1 MYKVLLPVD
10 EDDDRANEQVDA
22 VLSLPG
28 DIDELSVTVLHVI
41 EEIDTMPDE
50 AGAAVIDDVNESLSE
65 LQDVPDSVETVERRL
80 EDAGVE
86 TTRQVMVG
94 QPAEG
99 IRQIAGDDG
108 ADAIV
113 LGTRKRSPVGKAV
126 FGSVTQSVILEADR
140 PVIVAN

>member
-10 EDDDRANEQVDA
+10 ENDDRANEQVDA

-28 DIDELSVTVLHVI
+28 ETGELSVTVLHVV

-50 AGAAVIDDVNESLSE
+50 AGATVIDDVNESLSE
-65 LQDVPDSVETVERRL
+65 LQDVPDSAEAVERRL

-99 IRQIAGDDG
+99 IRQIAQDES

>member
-1 MYKVLLPVD
+1 MFDVLLPVD
-10 EDDDRANEQVDA
+10 ENGDRANEQVDA

-28 DIDELSVTVLHVI
+28 EADELSVTVLHVI

-50 AGAAVIDDVNESLSE
+50 AGTTFIDDVNESLPE
-65 LQDVPDSVETVERRL
+65 IRDLPDSVDDVERRL
-80 EDAGVE
+80 ETAGIE
-86 TTRQVMVG
+86 ATREVMVG

-99 IRQIAGDDG
+99 ILQVAAENDI
-108 ADAIV
+108 DAIV

-126 FGSVTQSVILEADR
+126 FGSVTQSVILETDR

>member
-10 EDDDRANEQVDA
+10 ENDDRANEQVDA

-28 DIDELSVTVLHVI
+28 DTDEISVTVLHVI

-50 AGAAVIDDVNESLSE
+50 AGATVIDDVNESLSE
-65 LQDVPDSVETVERRL
+65 LQDVPDSVEAVERRL
-80 EDAGVE
+80 EESGVE

-99 IRQIAGDDG
+99 IRQIARDDG
-108 ADAIV
+108 TDAIV
-113 LGTRKRSPVGKAV
+113 LGPRKRSPVGKAV
-126 FGSVTQSVILEADR
+126 FGSVTQSVILEGDR

>member
-1 MYKVLLPVD
+1 MYNVLLPVD
-10 EDDDRANEQVDA
+10 ENDDRANEQVDA

-28 DIDELSVTVLHVI
+28 DTDEISVTVLHII

-50 AGAAVIDDVNESLSE
+50 AGATVIDDVNESLSE
-65 LQDVPDSVETVERRL
+65 LQDVPDSVDAVERRL

-86 TTRQVMVG
+86 TIRQVMVG

-99 IRQIAGDDG
+99 IRQIAQDEG

>member
-1 MYKVLLPVD
+1 MFDVLLPVD
-10 EDDDRANEQVDA
+10 ENDDRANEQVDA

-28 DIDELSVTVLHVI
+28 EADELSVTVLHVI

-50 AGAAVIDDVNESLSE
+50 AGATFIDDVNESLPE
-65 LQDVPDSVETVERRL
+65 IRDLPDSVDDVERRL
-80 EDAGVE
+80 ETAGVE
-86 TTRQVMVG
+86 TTREVMVG

-99 IRQIAGDDG
+99 ILQVAAENDI
-108 ADAIV
+108 DAIV